1 MIIDCIIKKLINMNE
16 LQPVNQNVL
25 LDISDDKQEQ
35 KTASGIIIPDSA
47 KEKQNMGKVLAM
59 STIENAE
66 IAVGDKVLYKSFSGN
81 ETEFE
86 GKKYLFIQ
94 YSEILAK
101 IVETDEI

>member
-1 MIIDCIIKKLINMNE
+1 MKE

-25 LDISDDKQEQ
+25 LDITESDKEQ

-47 KEKQNMGKVLAM
+47 KEKQNIAKVVGI
-59 STIENAE
+59 SSIDNPEVT
-66 IAVGDKVLYKSFSGN
+66 VGDTVLYKGFSGT

-86 GKKYLFIQ
+86 GKKFLLLPYAD
-94 YSEILAK
+94 ILAK

>member
-1 MIIDCIIKKLINMNE
+1 MKE

-25 LDISDDKQEQ
+25 LDITNSKDEQ
-35 KTASGIIIPDSA
+35 RTASGLIIPDTA
-47 KEKQNMGKVLAM
+47 KEKQNIAKVVAL
-59 STIENAE
+59 SNIDNAE
-66 IAVGDKVLYKSFSGN
+66 IAVGDTVLYKSYSGN

-86 GKKYLFIQ
+86 NKKYLLIQ